1 MLCSLILRTTTEWV
15 QKKFKDMQRTCQLK
29 CVTYSRHC
37 VCILCNALIK
47 DVWCFTIWSH
57 NIAINVKEYKQ
68 HITHFLY
75 CTYHL
80 QKFKDI
86 SINFR
91 NVLSAYC
98 QKMEKKVFELIAF
111 AIIWKYCIF
120 VKNLVST
127 DLKFKTHIT
136 LNISLSNMN

>member
-29 CVTYSRHC
+29 WVTYSRHC

-98 QKMEKKVFELIAF
+98 QKMEKKVFWINCLCYHMKILHICKESSE
-111 AIIWKYCIF
+111 YR
-120 VKNLVST
+120 
-127 DLKFKTHIT
+127 FKI
-136 LNISLSNMN
+136 